1 MIKRKEMLVTTQN
14 AVVVLVIETKEEVS
28 SRIGRNFPLFLH
40 LVLRYMSLYKYIL
53 NARPFISAFS
63 LFFSSLLY
71 DDNKNSPVLLSRLSL
86 SLSILCGCHRLLYL
100 IITRLACSTPTFFY
114 NSLLSNKSIILKSKL
129 CLFQFHFKIIS
140 ELF

>member
-63 LFFSSLLY
+63 LFFFFFLLCYTTTTRTTSRCRLVSSL
-71 DDNKNSPVLLSRLSL
+71 
-86 SLSILCGCHRLLYL
+86 
-100 IITRLACSTPTFFY
+100 
-114 NSLLSNKSIILKSKL
+114 
-129 CLFQFHFKIIS
+129 
-140 ELF
+140 

>member
-71 DDNKNSPVLLSRLSL
+71 DDNKNNQPLSSCLVSL
-86 SLSILCGCHRLLYL
+86 TCECHRFLYL
-100 IITRLACSTPTFFY
+100 II
-114 NSLLSNKSIILKSKL
+114 I
-129 CLFQFHFKIIS
+129 
-140 ELF
+140 